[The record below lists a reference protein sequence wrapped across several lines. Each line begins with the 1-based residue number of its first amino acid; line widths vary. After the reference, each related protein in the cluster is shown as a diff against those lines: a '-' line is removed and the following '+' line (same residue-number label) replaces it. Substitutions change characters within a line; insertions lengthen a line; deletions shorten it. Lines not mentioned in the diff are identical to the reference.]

1 LSANPRHAVLLER
14 RLIEFKVSAVVDLFE
29 LKLAE
34 RRQFV
39 KLFLESL
46 IHLPRELWRPTLVI
60 LDEAHIYCPERGSGE
75 AESTEAVI
83 SLMSQGRTRGVC
95 HYHRHAAAFQTPQA
109 CCHALD
115 LYGVPHPERLPGG
128 YYARLRPRPSARA
141 QADCEPSLWIAEI
154 CRCSQR
160 PHGAPRIHAEL
171 AAQGIHVGRKRVARL
186 RRLRRIAV

>member
-1 LSANPRHAVLLER
+1 MKANLQFCARRWTCCWVGASGELSANPRHAVLLER

-46 IHLPRELWRPTLVI
+46 IHLPRELWRPMLVI

-83 SLMSQGRTRGVC
+83 SLI
-95 HYHRHAAAFQTPQA
+95 
-109 CCHALD
+109 
-115 LYGVPHPERLPGG
+115 
-128 YYARLRPRPSARA
+128 RPS
-141 QADCEPSLWIAEI
+141 SNL
-154 CRCSQR
+154 
-160 PHGAPRIHAEL
+160 
-171 AAQGIHVGRKRVARL
+171 
-186 RRLRRIAV
+186 